1 MTEEET
7 EEVSLSRQ
15 DNTAIQRAAEIQPW
29 LGLLPIQHSRIREKT
44 TMKKNLYCKDIHY
57 SCQLGCGVFIALFL
71 VENKFEFIRRH
82 LSHKVPCC
90 LYNMEDFMKRQHRRM

>member
-15 DNTAIQRAAEIQPW
+15 DNTAIQRAAEIQLW

-44 TMKKNLYCKDIHY
+44 TMKKKSIL
-57 SCQLGCGVFIALFL
+57 
-71 VENKFEFIRRH
+71 
-82 LSHKVPCC
+82 
-90 LYNMEDFMKRQHRRM
+90 